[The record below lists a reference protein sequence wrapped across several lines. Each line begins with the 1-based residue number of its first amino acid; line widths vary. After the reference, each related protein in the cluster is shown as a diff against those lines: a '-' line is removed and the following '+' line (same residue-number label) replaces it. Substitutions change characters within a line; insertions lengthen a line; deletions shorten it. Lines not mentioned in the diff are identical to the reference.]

1 MGIKQLPLVQIECDR
16 IDSEIPP
23 GKIRFERALRH
34 TGVLPW
40 GWIDLLPCTGQVE
53 RQAVDHQ
60 ANPIVESVL
69 LRYPEIIEGRGPYPS
84 VEVAMK
90 TAAANVDNVYRR
102 YNEQVAS
109 WLDSR
114 GEAGR

>member
-60 ANPIVESVL
+60 ANRVKSPVNTHLCDPFLPQL
-69 LRYPEIIEGRGPYPS
+69 LAQDLSQG
-84 VEVAMK
+84 
-90 TAAANVDNVYRR
+90 NRR
-102 YNEQVAS
+102 AFNHHVQIRNLAE
-109 WLDSR
+109 WLLIR
-114 GEAGR
+114 